1 MFKRLN
7 VYESQ
12 IEKKGRNSSNLIIEI
27 RLTNSGMEVYVEKH
41 TTLIIDKGCLII
53 QGADWSRDEAWEIAD
68 EAIELSDDKKNLA
81 ESVRPKG
88 IGIIHYEGGGFTLV
102 WNCDP
107 KEMDD
112 EDPPAN
118 ALTLAKA

>member
-68 EAIELSDDKKNLA
+68 EAIELSDDKKIWQK
-81 ESVRPKG
+81 VFG
-88 IGIIHYEGGGFTLV
+88 Q
-102 WNCDP
+102 
-107 KEMDD
+107 KELGLSTMKVV
-112 EDPPAN
+112 ASH
-118 ALTLAKA
+118 